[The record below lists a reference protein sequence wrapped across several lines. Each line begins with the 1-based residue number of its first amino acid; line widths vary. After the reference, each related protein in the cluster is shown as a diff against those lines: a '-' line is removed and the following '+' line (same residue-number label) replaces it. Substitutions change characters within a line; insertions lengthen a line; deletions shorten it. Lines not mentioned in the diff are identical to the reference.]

1 MESDGEFDSQNENE
15 FDLTYSN
22 TEPATT
28 EKNSKLAEVIFCQEI
43 FEKNCCIIG
52 KSNLNLSEKL
62 FSCELC
68 SGTFRYGSHL
78 RKHQGIHNEHKV
90 FQESRMQKFKGRIQ
104 TNPTNTMS
112 KLSKKQLSCD
122 FCSGTFRYG
131 SHLRTHEKIH
141 TGYLMAK
148 CLFLTHH

>member
-90 FQESRMQKFKGRIQ
+90 FQESRIQKFKHVRS
-104 TNPTNTMS
+104 TNGSNRS
-112 KLSKKQLSCD
+112 IFLCKECDSYLSSERELPVKKSE
-122 FCSGTFRYG
+122 F
-131 SHLRTHEKIH
+131 
-141 TGYLMAK
+141 
-148 CLFLTHH
+148 FLWPSFI